1 MTDAN
6 PSPVMPSPAKPCAS
20 AALLPSPRTTAPP
33 AKARRDIANLSFIGK
48 NLHQA
53 RRLHT
58 RQFYHG
64 NERRQQRSRHRHP
77 HQLEQLQ
84 RKDVKRQPPP
94 EGLHIPHPEQAP
106 RP

>member
-6 PSPVMPSPAKPCAS
+6 PPPFMPSPANPCAS
-20 AALLPSPRTTAPP
+20 AALPPSPRTTAPP
-33 AKARRDIANLSFIGK
+33 VKARRDIVSLSFIGK

-53 RRLHT
+53 RRLHA

-64 NERRQQRSRHRHP
+64 DESGQQRSRHRHP

-84 RKDVKRQPPP
+84 PRDMKQQPPA
-94 EGLHIPHPEQAP
+94 EGFYIHQ
-106 RP
+106 